1 LEDDAMNTNDTK
13 KTINISEQELAV
25 LGGGALAYIR
35 EIEESEAERLLGAD
49 RGRVGMSR
57 LFCLYN
63 ADGTPVSISGTKEA
77 AIGSA
82 FEHEL
87 MPMSVH

>member
-1 LEDDAMNTNDTK
+1 MDNSAGEKFFDLSPAD
-13 KTINISEQELAV
+13 LAQ
-25 LGGGALAYIR
+25 LGGGALGYIR
-35 EIEESEAERLLGAD
+35 EIE
-49 RGRVGMSR
+49 GRDALKLIGENAMVPPQAR
-57 LFCLYN
+57 LFCLYG
-63 ADGTPVSISGTKEA
+63 ADGTPVSISGSIEA

>member
-1 LEDDAMNTNDTK
+1 MNAKETRKVPDL
-13 KTINISEQELAV
+13 SPAELAQ

-35 EIEESEAERLLGAD
+35 EIEGKEAIRLIGGQAAVPPD
-49 RGRVGMSR
+49 AK
-57 LFCLYN
+57 LFCLYA
-63 ADGTPVSISGTKEA
+63 ADGTPVSISGSREA

-87 MPMSVH
+87 LPMSVH

>member
-1 LEDDAMNTNDTK
+1 MNAKETEKFTGL
-13 KTINISEQELAV
+13 SPAELAQ

-35 EIEESEAERLLGAD
+35 EIEGSEAIRLIGGNTAVAPD
-49 RGRVGMSR
+49 AR
-57 LFCLYN
+57 LYCLYA
-63 ADGTPVSISGTKEA
+63 ADGTPVSISGTREA

>member
-1 LEDDAMNTNDTK
+1 MKLNDHSK
-13 KTINISEQELAV
+13 KAVELSPQDLAL
-25 LGGGALAYIR
+25 LGEGDLGYIR
-35 EIEESEAERLLGAD
+35 EIEVTEAQRLLGGQAS
-49 RGRVGMSR
+49 VSPNSK

-63 ADGTPVSISGTKEA
+63 ADGTPVSISGSREA
-77 AIGSA
+77 AEGSA

>member
-1 LEDDAMNTNDTK
+1 MNTNDTRK
-13 KTINISEQELAV
+13 PLDVDSGDLAS

-35 EIEESEAERLLGAD
+35 EIEGKEAIRLLGHQVNVAPNA
-49 RGRVGMSR
+49 R

-63 ADGTPVSISGTKEA
+63 ADGTPVSISGSREA

-82 FEHEL
+82 AEHEL

>member
-1 LEDDAMNTNDTK
+1 MMNEK
-13 KTINISEQELAV
+13 KSVDLSLQDLAH
-25 LGGGALAYIR
+25 LGEGDLGYIR
-35 EIEESEAERLLGAD
+35 EIEVNEARRLLGGQASVAAD
-49 RGRVGMSR
+49 SK

-63 ADGTPVSISGTKEA
+63 ADGTPVSISGSKEA
-77 AIGSA
+77 AMGSA

>member
-1 LEDDAMNTNDTK
+1 MEKLGALTP
-13 KTINISEQELAV
+13 EQLAR
-25 LGGGALAYIR
+25 LGGGILGYVR
-35 EIEESEAERLLGAD
+35 EIGIKDARILLGSDITVPSQA
-49 RGRVGMSR
+49 R
-57 LFCLYN
+57 LFALYN

-87 MPMSVH
+87 TPASVH

>member
-1 LEDDAMNTNDTK
+1 MNADNTRKALDLNPED
-13 KTINISEQELAV
+13 LAR

-35 EIEESEAERLLGAD
+35 EIEGKDAIRLLGNQIKVAPNA
-49 RGRVGMSR
+49 R
-57 LFCLYN
+57 LFCVYH
-63 ADGTPVSISGTKEA
+63 ADGTPVSISGTREA

-82 FEHEL
+82 VEHDL

>member
-1 LEDDAMNTNDTK
+1 MNTNETRK
-13 KTINISEQELAV
+13 SAELTPEDLAL
-25 LGGGALAYIR
+25 LGGGALGYIR
-35 EIEESEAERLLGAD
+35 EIEVNEAQRLLGGQAT
-49 RGRVGMSR
+49 VAPNTK

-63 ADGTPVSISGTKEA
+63 ADGTPVSISGSREA
-77 AIGSA
+77 AVGSA

>member
-1 LEDDAMNTNDTK
+1 MNTNDTMK
-13 KTINISEQELAV
+13 KTVDLSPEDLAV
-25 LGGGALAYIR
+25 LGEGALGYIR
-35 EIEESEAERLLGAD
+35 EIELKEAKRLLGGEAK
-49 RGRVGMSR
+49 VAPNSK

-63 ADGTPVSISGTKEA
+63 ADGTPVSISGSREA
-77 AIGSA
+77 AVGSA

>member
-1 LEDDAMNTNDTK
+1 MNTEDTK
-13 KTINISEQELAV
+13 KNVELTAQDLAL
-25 LGGGALAYIR
+25 LGEGALGYIK
-35 EIEESEAERLLGAD
+35 EIEIKEARRLLGSQAN
-49 RGRVGMSR
+49 VAPNSK

-63 ADGTPVSISGTKEA
+63 ADGTPVSISGSKEA

-87 MPMSVH
+87 TAMSVH

>member
-1 LEDDAMNTNDTK
+1 MSTENANKMLEVSVED
-13 KTINISEQELAV
+13 LAR
-25 LGGGALAYIR
+25 LGGGALSYIR
-35 EIEESEAERLLGAD
+35 EIEGTEARRLMGPGVTVEPTA
-49 RGRVGMSR
+49 R

-63 ADGTPVSISGTKEA
+63 ADGTPISISGTREG

-87 MPMSVH
+87 MPMNVH

>member
-1 LEDDAMNTNDTK
+1 MNVK
-13 KTINISEQELAV
+13 EGGKSEFSAAELAQ

-35 EIEESEAERLLGAD
+35 EIEGLEAIRLIVAQAAVP
-49 RGRVGMSR
+49 REAR
-57 LFCLYN
+57 LFCLYA
-63 ADGTPVSISGTKEA
+63 ADGTPVSISGSREA

-87 MPMSVH
+87 LPMSVH

>member
-1 LEDDAMNTNDTK
+1 MNAFEEK
-13 KTINISEQELAV
+13 KTMELSPQDLAR

-35 EIEESEAERLLGAD
+35 EIGGQDAMRLLGGQAK
-49 RGRVGMSR
+49 VPAKTR
-57 LFCLYN
+57 LFCLYG
-63 ADGTPVSISGTKEA
+63 ADGTPVSISDSRDG

-87 MPMSVH
+87 LPMSVH

>member
-1 LEDDAMNTNDTK
+1 MNADTMK
-13 KTINISEQELAV
+13 KTLNISETDLAHM
-25 LGGGALAYIR
+25 GGGALAYIR
-35 EIEESEAERLLGAD
+35 EIEGEEATRLLGKETVLAPD
-49 RGRVGMSR
+49 SK
-57 LFCLYN
+57 LFCLYHAN
-63 ADGTPVSISGTKEA
+63 GTPVSISGTREA